1 MVMYKLK
8 QIATQQTG
16 SPCMGLSVPNNISVF
31 FENTFFKISRSGCS
45 IIFTSGTKTVIT
57 DKQVENYN
65 FSDVRYE

>member
-8 QIATQQTG
+8 QIATQLTG

-31 FENTFFKISRSGCS
+31 FEDTFFTIQRSGAS
-45 IIFTSGTKTVIT
+45 IIFTSGTKTIIT

-65 FSDVRYE
+65 FQDVRIK